1 MDYQD
6 YIKKFKEYVENES
19 KLSDKMVFNK
29 DLENV
34 KNFDT
39 ISWIIVGDN
48 PGTTEFK
55 TQQYFSK
62 GAAANNLRNFF
73 DKKLNLKKNEN
84 YICLNKSPIYS
95 AKTDELSK
103 VDQNLLKNSFSTMA
117 KLIFDLHILN
127 PKINVLI
134 VGFSSKSIK
143 PFFSEVKKQY
153 KENKNLINN
162 LYVVGHF
169 SYNWFSRKIDIE
181 KITDEQSFITQLKK
195 NHNFIEY

>member
-1 MDYQD
+1 MNYQY
-6 YIKKFKEYVENES
+6 YIKNFKKYVENKS

-34 KNFDT
+34 NNFDT

-55 TQQYFSK
+55 NQQYFSE
-62 GAAANNLRNFF
+62 GAAANNLRKFF

-84 YICLNKSPIYS
+84 YICLNKTPIYS
-95 AKTDELSK
+95 VKTKELSK

-117 KLIFDLHILN
+117 KLIFDLHTLN

-143 PFFSEVKKQY
+143 PFFSELKKQY
-153 KENKNLINN
+153 EENDNLINN

-169 SYNWFSRKIDIE
+169 SYGWFFRKIDIK
-181 KITDEQSFITQLKK
+181 KIKDEQSFITQLKK
-195 NHNFIEY
+195 NHNSVEY